1 MRNIIL
7 TTLAGGAVC
16 LLAGCETDGLSV
28 RERGTA
34 TYPNYILSLPAAAP
48 NAAPQK
54 IRLPARIAVA
64 QVGED
69 APSQALLDQLAADK
83 VHIADVVAL
92 PMPGEPL
99 GVYYNRVSRPVDNY
113 SGQVQTICNL
123 ARAAGAEKV
132 FLVGGN
138 IDSWQESSFW
148 SVLDFTVVGAFVVP
162 ACEINL
168 EGKGAGALIDVT
180 TGVPEIFV
188 SASAT
193 NSAAVPDILAGD
205 KTPGLQAKMRN
216 ELATKLGSALLQKLA
231 DQN

>member
-1 MRNIIL
+1 MKKIIQ
-7 TTLAGGAVC
+7 TTLAVGTVC

-34 TYPNYILSLPAAAP
+34 TYPNYILSLPAAAT

-54 IRLPARIAVA
+54 IKLPARIAVA
-64 QVGED
+64 QVGET
-69 APSQALLDQLAADK
+69 APSQALLDQLASDK

-92 PMPGEPL
+92 PMPGEPP
-99 GVYYNRVSRPVDNY
+99 GVYYNRVSQPVDNY
-113 SGQVQTICNL
+113 SGHIQTICSL

-138 IDSWQESSFW
+138 IDSWQKSSFW

-168 EGKGAGALIDVT
+168 EGKGAGALIDVA

-188 SASAT
+188 SA
-193 NSAAVPDILAGD
+193 SAAVPDILAGD

-216 ELATKLGSALLQKLA
+216 ELATKLGNALLRKLA